1 VRSDPN
7 QGIALSHDCV
17 DRDEMSAAGSMCTI
31 PVALI
36 LWRHVV
42 AAVEAHRVSLGAS
55 PNRGKT

>member
-1 VRSDPN
+1 
-7 QGIALSHDCV
+7 
-17 DRDEMSAAGSMCTI
+17 MTAAGSMCTI